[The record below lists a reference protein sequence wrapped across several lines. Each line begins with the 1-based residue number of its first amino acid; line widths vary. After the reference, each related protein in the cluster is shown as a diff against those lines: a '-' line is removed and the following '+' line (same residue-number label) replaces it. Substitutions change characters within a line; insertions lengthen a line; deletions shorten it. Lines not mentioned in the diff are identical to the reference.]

1 MEKIEKAREAPIG
14 AIHTWRDGLQY
25 IKRDKNHWVP
35 YRYDYSRGNIDPK
48 KEVAMINDGNVLT
61 DDDVDQYDTEL
72 RNAKQ
77 FVNVQRNWEKYGF
90 PADEEPDESKFVAT
104 GSFRDTEPPEITET
118 AEQSIE
124 SLDEDP
130 ATDVAPRE
138 ESGSPIFLGSVRGA
152 LQNYSGER
160 DRRRYVFYAGCNER
174 VLQRGGCFLG
184 TIRGNDY
191 VFPFNDGFVSV
202 KGILDAYRN
211 AYGVDRILIN
221 FRREVRDENHH
232 INSNDRS
239 RFYFGA
245 FFNFMDNPAL
255 NKPADWNVGL
265 FIKKR
270 GNELYKAEA
279 QLYYNRFTVLPG
291 GTALYSVLGRIFR
304 IKHPNEIAISTST
317 MRMDNIFRSVR
328 EEPSIEKARKGEP
341 LGSRKV
347 WGGKVWV
354 KTERGWRQEAKGTR
368 KDSSV
373 TIHDGVKV
381 MATNV
386 VAVDEY
392 TNRVAA
398 HVKYNGKSYAVSV
411 LTPKLVEG
419 AAYIIRPTDLRY
431 LSTIDRQSPERDRAI
446 LGALRHTA
454 YSDYQSIDGERV
466 VGPIAPSRKQSSL
479 VDSFGD
485 STLAMYEQAKAGEI
499 PVSDLLETLIDS
511 DYPINDLRDFVRKE
525 WPNIAETLINNNLY
539 GDEITDMRAIKKKYV
554 NKTEPRYKPIATHIS
569 TSYFKDNKA
578 IALRAMQAMKDIQ
591 GGYAQGTLTRPVELA
606 SSEMTDKGNKTIAQ
620 ALLDGDEIRYNDGW
634 YIVEVDDDYIYVDIT
649 SYAVANSDE
658 YSDRKVISD
667 MHIDQLKKSLY
678 SDSFSKARTYPIGSE
693 RTWKGVVY
701 VKTINGWVPKKK
713 GNKPT
718 KTEDAGGEKRS
729 STKNEEK
736 GGEKTAE
743 GEDEKKRKTLEGY
756 AKEAT
761 DKQLENAI
769 NKEGQDVEVKEIA
782 EKELE
787 ARKEGNEGEKKE
799 TAGEE
804 KKDKPVSKKG
814 GSSKKPKKK
823 KGINHK
829 KLRHPRSISQYLL
842 QSSSLEDFAGDQ
854 ADQLRDAI
862 SKADVSNEEYE
873 EIMWDLNNPMDR
885 NIPGGSGKES
895 AERRFWGNNTAQYY
909 LDSYM
914 RGSQSEKLAI
924 NKALIESGKQ
934 PIVDGMM
941 FGTFDGVDYTDY
953 SQSNDR
959 ANWYD
964 EQSEKIDASKEEKES
979 LKGYITDSRAMRS
992 YSTRGEAYEPLDW
1005 SSPRNNA
1012 YNQRRLDY
1020 MENIAMHSTN
1030 ISSYI
1035 DKNRLDSDIMLYRS
1049 LRMNSGYELDDFY
1062 AAEVGDVIEDK
1073 SFSSFSLSA
1082 SRSFG
1087 TDMQITLLARR
1098 GDPVANTGNDVN
1110 LEYIADKNSRFK
1122 VIAKGLNSMVVQM
1135 V

>member
-1 MEKIEKAREAPIG
+1 MEKIEKARKAPIG

-25 IKRDKNHWVP
+25 IKRGENHWVP

-48 KEVAMINDGNVLT
+48 KEVGMINDGNVLT
-61 DDDVDQYDTEL
+61 DEDIDQHDAEL
-72 RNAKQ
+72 YNAKQ
-77 FVNVQRNWEKYGF
+77 FADVQRNWKKYGF

-104 GSFRDTEPPEITET
+104 GSFRDTEPSETVET
-118 AEQSIE
+118 AKQSIE

-130 ATDVAPRE
+130 AVDTAPRE
-138 ESGSPIFLGSVRGA
+138 ESDSPIFLSSVRGA
-152 LQNYSGER
+152 FQNYSDES
-160 DRRRYVFYAGCNER
+160 DRQRYAFYAGCNER
-174 VLQRGGCFLG
+174 VLQHGGCFLG
-184 TIRGNDY
+184 TIRGSDY
-191 VFPFNDGFVSV
+191 VFPFNVGFVSV
-202 KGILDAYRN
+202 RGILDAYRN

-245 FFNFMDNPAL
+245 FFNFGDNPAL
-255 NKPADWNVGL
+255 RKPADWNVGL

-279 QLYYNRFTVLPG
+279 EQYHDKFVVLPG

-328 EEPSIEKARKGEP
+328 EEPGIEKARKGEP

-347 WGGKVWV
+347 WGSKVWV

-373 TIHDGVKV
+373 TTYDGVKV
-381 MATNV
+381 MAMNV

-398 HVKYNGKSYAVSV
+398 YVKYNGESYAVSV

-419 AAYIIRPTDLRY
+419 TDYVIRPTDLRY
-431 LSTIDRQSPERDRAI
+431 LSTIDRQNPERDLAI
-446 LGALRHTA
+446 LDALRHTT
-454 YSDYQSIDGERV
+454 YPDFQSIGAEPV
-466 VGPIAPSRKQSSL
+466 VEQVTPSRKRSRL

-511 DYPINDLRDFVRKE
+511 DYPINDLRDFVREE
-525 WPNIAETLINNNLY
+525 WPGIAEALIYNNLY
-539 GDEITDMRAIKKKYV
+539 GNEITDMRAIKKKYV
-554 NKTEPRYKPIATHIS
+554 NKTESSYEPMATHIS
-569 TSYFKDNKA
+569 TSYFEDNKA
-578 IALRAMQAMKDIQ
+578 LALRVMQAMKDIQ
-591 GGYAQGTLTRPVELA
+591 GGYAQGTLTRPAELA
-606 SSEMTDKGNKTIAQ
+606 SSEVDRNGKTIAQ

-634 YIVEVDDDYIYVDIT
+634 YIVEVDADYIYVDVT
-649 SYAVANSDE
+649 GNAMSNSDE
-658 YSDRKVISD
+658 YNNYKTISD
-667 MHIDQLKKSLY
+667 LHIDQLKKSLY

-713 GNKPT
+713 GNKST
-718 KTEDAGGEKRS
+718 KIEDTGGEKRS
-729 STKNEEK
+729 SAKDEEK
-736 GGEKTAE
+736 GGEKTAG

-769 NKEGQDVEVKEIA
+769 NKEGQDAEVKEIA

-787 ARKEGNEGEKKE
+787 ARKEEGEKKE

-804 KKDKPVSKKG
+804 KKDKSAGKK
-814 GSSKKPKKK
+814 SSSGRKPKKK

-964 EQSEKIDASKEEKES
+964 DQSEKIDASKEEKES

-1020 MENIAMHSTN
+1020 MGNIATHSTN

-1087 TDMQITLLARR
+1087 TDMQITLLAKK

>member
-25 IKRDKNHWVP
+25 IKRGKNHWVP

-61 DDDVDQYDTEL
+61 DEDVEQHDTEL

-77 FVNVQRNWEKYGF
+77 FANVQRNWERYGF
-90 PADEEPDESKFVAT
+90 PADDGPVESGFTAT
-104 GSFRDTEPPEITET
+104 GSFRDIENDGQNGEVKKRDTELSVSSIKQVEHGNQHEPINGREKTSFLMNNADTGT
-118 AEQSIE
+118 AELVSIDRLNSIADTNTRIISNE
-124 SLDEDP
+124 KTRKKDIRVLYDSQGERWLIPFTGRVMVPFADLISGF
-130 ATDVAPRE
+130 A
-138 ESGSPIFLGSVRGA
+138 SGSINLPNIPIYYRVGRVAYMMDIVRGREHLEFRNGVQLA
-152 LQNYSGER
+152 GGEMR
-160 DRRRYVFYAGCNER
+160 QIPGDVLER
-174 VLQRGGCFLG
+174 
-184 TIRGNDY
+184 I
-191 VFPFNDGFVSV
+191 
-202 KGILDAYRN
+202 A
-211 AYGVDRILIN
+211 
-221 FRREVRDENHH
+221 
-232 INSNDRS
+232 
-239 RFYFGA
+239 
-245 FFNFMDNPAL
+245 
-255 NKPADWNVGL
+255 NV
-265 FIKKR
+265 
-270 GNELYKAEA
+270 
-279 QLYYNRFTVLPG
+279 
-291 GTALYSVLGRIFR
+291 VLGGQGGGDI
-304 IKHPNEIAISTST
+304 EIRFSRYQGMARQVFIGFISQY
-317 MRMDNIFRSVR
+317 MNINN
-328 EEPSIEKARKGEP
+328 IEKARKGEP

-368 KDSSV
+368 KGSSA
-373 TIHDGVKV
+373 TTHDGAKV

-398 HVKYNGKSYAVSV
+398 HVKYNGESYAVSV
-411 LTPKLVEG
+411 LTPKFVEG
-419 AAYIIRPTDLRY
+419 TDYAIRPTDLQY
-431 LSTIDRQSPERDRAI
+431 LSTIDGKDPERDLAI
-446 LGALRHTA
+446 LDALRHTT
-454 YSDYQSIDGERV
+454 YSDFQSINGERAAE
-466 VGPIAPSRKQSSL
+466 PAAPPRKQSSL

-525 WPNIAETLINNNLY
+525 WPNIAETLINDNLY

-554 NKTEPRYKPIATHIS
+554 NKTEPKYEPIATHIS

-634 YIVEVDDDYIYVDIT
+634 YIVEVDGDFIYVDIT
-649 SYAVANSDE
+649 GYAVANSDE

-713 GNKPT
+713 GNKST
-718 KTEDAGGEKRS
+718 KTEDTGGEKRS
-729 STKNEEK
+729 SAKDEEK
-736 GGEKTAE
+736 GGEKAAE

-769 NKEGQDVEVKEIA
+769 NKEGQDTEVKEIA

-804 KKDKPVSKKG
+804 KRDKPAGKKG

-1020 MENIAMHSTN
+1020 MENIATHSTN